1 MHFCGNNED
10 RYILHLDE
18 LSPYLSISGRRRS
31 APVPRRA
38 HATQTPPAAGV
49 PLEVRDQTT
58 SGQALRPPG
67 PPPWS
72 RLGSR
77 RPASRSQLPL
87 LREHC
92 SGPQAPDRVGRVV
105 GTCIRCPEGV
115 IAGTPSFSQSSPL
128 VYKMGNKIVPR
139 SQDRRADEWDRVWEA
154 LSELGVHLSPGEEL
168 GVLSALVFHVLV
180 LSLGWLPHGC
190 SMAARSH
197 PLSSCPLLL
206 GST

>member
-1 MHFCGNNED
+1 M
-10 RYILHLDE
+10 
-18 LSPYLSISGRRRS
+18 
-31 APVPRRA
+31 
-38 HATQTPPAAGV
+38 
-49 PLEVRDQTT
+49 
-58 SGQALRPPG
+58 
-67 PPPWS
+67 
-72 RLGSR
+72 
-77 RPASRSQLPL
+77 
-87 LREHC
+87 
-92 SGPQAPDRVGRVV
+92 V